1 MKILVLILARGG
13 SKRLPNKNILKLGKK
28 HLINWSIDFAKKIPF
43 VCDILVSTDSK
54 KIGSIARKKG
64 VLVPWLRPKRLSLDK
79 TKSYEAALHAINW
92 YENNIQKVDALM
104 LLQPTSPFRRL
115 KTIKEGIRIF
125 KKNKHCSVIGV
136 EQCKYNSD
144 NMYFKSTERKYK
156 SLKKLFKK
164 TTNIY
169 RSNGSYFLTSPYG
182 LRKNKSFYSNNT
194 FPLVC
199 KLMIESIDIDT
210 IDDWKI
216 AKKLVNFKF
225 N

>member
-1 MKILVLILARGG
+1 MKILILILARGG

-43 VCDILVSTDSK
+43 VCNILVSTDSK
-54 KIGSIARKKG
+54 KIGLIAKKRG
-64 VLVPWLRPKRLSLDK
+64 ALVPWMRPKKLSTDVS
-79 TKSYEAALHAINW
+79 TSEDAALHAINW

-125 KKNKHCSVIGV
+125 KNKKNISILGV
-136 EQCKYNSD
+136 EQSKYNLNQHFILRKTKNKYSKKILI
-144 NMYFKSTERKYK
+144 NTE
-156 SLKKLFKK
+156 
-164 TTNIY
+164 NIY
-169 RSNGSYFLTSPYG
+169 RENGSFYLISPSN

-199 KLMIESIDIDT
+199 KLTIESVDIDT
-210 IDDWKI
+210 KDDWNI
-216 AKKLVNFKF
+216 AKKLVNIKL

>member
-54 KIGSIARKKG
+54 KIGLIAKKRG
-64 VLVPWLRPKRLSLDK
+64 ALVPWIRPKKLSLDK
-79 TKSYEAALHAINW
+79 TKSHDAALHAINW
-92 YENNIQKVDALM
+92 YENNIQKVDGLM

-125 KKNKHCSVIGV
+125 KNKKNISILGV
-136 EQCKYNSD
+136 EQSKSNSD
-144 NMYFKSTERKYK
+144 HHFILTKTKNKY
-156 SLKKLFKK
+156 LKKLLKN
-164 TTNIY
+164 TENIY
-169 RSNGSYFLTSPYG
+169 RENGSFYLISPSN
-182 LRKNKSFYSNNT
+182 LRKNKSFYGNNT

>member
-13 SKRLPNKNILKLGKK
+13 SKRLPNKNILKLGRK

-54 KIGSIARKKG
+54 KIGSIAKKRG
-64 VLVPWLRPKRLSLDK
+64 ALVPWLRPEKLSLDSS
-79 TKSYEAALHAINW
+79 KSSDALLHAINW
-92 YENNIQKVDALM
+92 YEKKIQKVDGILE
-104 LLQPTSPFRRL
+104 LQPTSPFRSL
-115 KTIKEGIRIF
+115 KTIKKGISIF
-125 KKNKHCSVIGV
+125 KKNKYSSVISV
-136 EQCKYNSD
+136 EQCRRNSD
-144 NMYFKSTERKYK
+144 NLFRLTKRKHK

-164 TTNIY
+164 TENIF
-169 RSNGSYFLTSPYG
+169 RANGNFALTSPSEFM
-182 LRKNKSFYSNNT
+182 KNKSFYNNNT

-199 KLMIESIDIDT
+199 RTAIESIDIDT
-210 IDDWKI
+210 KEDWKI

>member
-1 MKILVLILARGG
+1 MKILILILARGG

-43 VCDILVSTDSK
+43 VYDILVSTDSK
-54 KIGSIARKKG
+54 KIGLIAKKRG
-64 VLVPWLRPKRLSLDK
+64 ALVPWIRPKKLSLDK
-79 TKSYEAALHAINW
+79 TKSHDAAIHAINW

-125 KKNKHCSVIGV
+125 KNKKNISVIGV
-136 EQCKYNSD
+136 ERSKYNS
-144 NMYFKSTERKYK
+144 NNYHILSKTKNK
-156 SLKKLFKK
+156 SLKKLLK
-164 TTNIY
+164 NPEAVY
-169 RSNGSYFLTSPYG
+169 RVNGSFYLISPSN
-182 LRKNKSFYSNNT
+182 LRKNKSFYYNNT

-199 KLMIESIDIDT
+199 KSMIESIDIDT
-210 IDDWKI
+210 KDDWKI
-216 AKKLVNFKF
+216 AKKLVNIKF

>member
-13 SKRLPNKNILKLGKK
+13 SKRLPDKNILKLGKK

-54 KIGSIARKKG
+54 KIGLIAKKRG
-64 VLVPWLRPKRLSLDK
+64 ALVPWMRPKKLSLDK
-79 TKSYEAALHAINW
+79 TKSHDAALHAINW
-92 YENNIQKVDALM
+92 YENNIQKVDGLM

-125 KKNKHCSVIGV
+125 KNKKNISVLGV
-136 EQCKYNSD
+136 EQSKYNS
-144 NMYFKSTERKYK
+144 NQHFILRKSKNK
-156 SLKKLFKK
+156 SLKKLLKN
-164 TTNIY
+164 TDNIY
-169 RSNGSYFLTSPYG
+169 RTNGSFYLISPSN
-182 LRKNKSFYSNNT
+182 LRKNKSFYTNNT

>member
-54 KIGSIARKKG
+54 KIGLIAKKRG
-64 VLVPWLRPKRLSLDK
+64 ALVPWIRPKKLSLCK
-79 TKSYEAALHAINW
+79 TKSHDAALHAINW
-92 YENNIQKVDALM
+92 YEDNIQKVDALM

-125 KKNKHCSVIGV
+125 KNKKNISVIGV
-136 EQCKYNSD
+136 KQSKYNS
-144 NMYFKSTERKYK
+144 NNYYILSKTKNK
-156 SLKKLFKK
+156 SLKKLLKN
-164 TTNIY
+164 TEAVY
-169 RSNGSYFLTSPYG
+169 RVNGSFYLISPSN
-182 LRKNKSFYSNNT
+182 LRKNKSFYNNNT
-194 FPLVC
+194 LPLVC
-199 KLMIESIDIDT
+199 KSMIESIDIDT
-210 IDDWKI
+210 KDDWKI
-216 AKKLVNFKF
+216 AKKLVNIKF

>member
-43 VCDILVSTDSK
+43 VYDILVSTDSK
-54 KIGSIARKKG
+54 KIGLIAKKRG
-64 VLVPWLRPKRLSLDK
+64 ALVPWIRPKKLSLDK
-79 TKSYEAALHAINW
+79 TKSHDAAIHAINW

-104 LLQPTSPFRRL
+104 LLQPTSPFRKL

-125 KKNKHCSVIGV
+125 KSKKNISVIGV
-136 EQCKYNSD
+136 ERSKYNS
-144 NMYFKSTERKYK
+144 NNYYTLNKTKNK
-156 SLKKLFKK
+156 SLKKLLKK
-164 TTNIY
+164 TEDVY
-169 RSNGSYFLTSPYG
+169 RVNGSFYLISPFNI
-182 LRKNKSFYSNNT
+182 RKNKSFYHNKT

-199 KLMIESIDIDT
+199 NSMIESIDIDNK
-210 IDDWKI
+210 DEWKI
-216 AKKLVNFKF
+216 AKRLVNFKF

>member
-1 MKILVLILARGG
+1 MKILILILARGG
-13 SKRLPNKNILKLGKK
+13 SRRLPNKNILKLGKK

-54 KIGSIARKKG
+54 KIGSIARQKG
-64 VLVPWLRPKRLSLDK
+64 VLVSWIRPKKLSTNSSTSED
-79 TKSYEAALHAINW
+79 AALHAIDW
-92 YENNIQKVDALM
+92 YENRIQKIDGLM

-125 KKNKHCSVIGV
+125 KNKKNISVIGV
-136 EQCKYNSD
+136 KQSKYNS
-144 NMYFKSTERKYK
+144 NNYYILSKTKNK
-156 SLKKLFKK
+156 SLKKLLK
-164 TTNIY
+164 NPEAVY
-169 RSNGSYFLTSPYG
+169 RVNGSFYLISPSN

-194 FPLVC
+194 SPLVC

-210 IDDWKI
+210 KDEWKI
-216 AKKLVNFKF
+216 AKRLVNFKF

>member
-79 TKSYEAALHAINW
+79 TKSHEAALHAINW
-92 YENNIQKVDALM
+92 YENNIQKVDGLM

-115 KTIKEGIRIF
+115 KTIKKGISIF
-125 KKNKHCSVIGV
+125 KKNKYSSVIGV
-136 EQCKYNSD
+136 EQCKHNS
-144 NMYFKSTERKYK
+144 NKHFILTKTKNKY
-156 SLKKLFKK
+156 LKKLLKN
-164 TTNIY
+164 TENIY
-169 RSNGSYFLTSPYG
+169 RENGSFYLTSSLN

-210 IDDWKI
+210 KDEWNM

>member
-79 TKSYEAALHAINW
+79 TKSHEAALHAINW

-125 KKNKHCSVIGV
+125 KNKKNISKKNKL
-136 EQCKYNSD
+136 
-144 NMYFKSTERKYK
+144 
-156 SLKKLFKK
+156 LKFI
-164 TTNIY
+164 T
-169 RSNGSYFLTSPYG
+169 SNFSNLGSFRLY
-182 LRKNKSFYSNNT
+182 
-194 FPLVC
+194 
-199 KLMIESIDIDT
+199 IDT
-210 IDDWKI
+210 IKVFSEYLFLN
-216 AKKLVNFKF
+216 K
-225 N
+225 

>member
-54 KIGSIARKKG
+54 KIGSIAKKRG
-64 VLVPWLRPKRLSLDK
+64 ALVPWLRPEKLSLDSS
-79 TKSYEAALHAINW
+79 KSSDALLHAINW
-92 YENNIQKVDALM
+92 YEKKIQKVDGILE
-104 LLQPTSPFRRL
+104 LQPTSPFRSL
-115 KTIKEGIRIF
+115 KTIKKGISIF
-125 KKNKHCSVIGV
+125 KKNKYSSVISV
-136 EQCKYNSD
+136 EQCRHNSD
-144 NMYFKSTERKYK
+144 NLFRLTKRKHK

-164 TTNIY
+164 TENIF
-169 RSNGSYFLTSPYG
+169 RANGNFALTSPSEFM
-182 LRKNKSFYSNNT
+182 KNKSFYNNNT

-199 KLMIESIDIDT
+199 RTAIESIDIDT
-210 IDDWKI
+210 KEDWKI
-216 AKKLVNFKF
+216 AKKLVIFKF

>member
-79 TKSYEAALHAINW
+79 TKSHEAALHAINW

-115 KTIKEGIRIF
+115 KTIKEGNDKGSWYGWEVSRESQLDDANLYAVAKGF
-125 KKNKHCSVIGV
+125 AESVTKG
-136 EQCKYNSD
+136 
-144 NMYFKSTERKYK
+144 ERKVKYEED
-156 SLKKLFKK
+156 S
-164 TTNIY
+164 
-169 RSNGSYFLTSPYG
+169 STSSGDKVP
-182 LRKNKSFYSNNT
+182 F
-194 FPLVC
+194 
-199 KLMIESIDIDT
+199 
-210 IDDWKI
+210 
-216 AKKLVNFKF
+216 
-225 N
+225 

>member
-54 KIGSIARKKG
+54 KIGLIAKKRRA
-64 VLVPWLRPKRLSLDK
+64 LVPWIRPKKLSLDK
-79 TKSYEAALHAINW
+79 AKSHDAALHAINW
-92 YENNIQKVDALM
+92 YENNIQKVDGLM
-104 LLQPTSPFRRL
+104 LLQPTSPFRKL

-125 KKNKHCSVIGV
+125 KNKKNISVIGV
-136 EQCKYNSD
+136 ERSKYNS
-144 NMYFKSTERKYK
+144 NNYHILSKTKNKY
-156 SLKKLFKK
+156 LKKLSKN
-164 TTNIY
+164 TENIY
-169 RSNGSYFLTSPYG
+169 RENGSFYLISPSN

-194 FPLVC
+194 SPLVC

-210 IDDWKI
+210 KDEWKI
-216 AKKLVNFKF
+216 AKRLVNFKF